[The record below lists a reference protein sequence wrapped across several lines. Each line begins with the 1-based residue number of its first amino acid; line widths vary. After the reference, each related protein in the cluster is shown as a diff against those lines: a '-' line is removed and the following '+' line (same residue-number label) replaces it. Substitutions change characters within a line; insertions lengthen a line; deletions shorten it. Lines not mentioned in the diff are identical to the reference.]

1 MLDAHRRGQRER
13 LHRHRLKPVLA
24 CGACQ
29 ARLLVALTADHRA
42 LNQRM
47 ANLLDLLGDCAR
59 LYHRAP
65 NCLKK
70 LLNRIFFDAILVNTP
85 HPDTASADAPA
96 VDGRHPGQP
105 TRPRHHKHR
114 QRTQRRRHTRRRRQ
128 TPRRRRHRQQN

>member
-29 ARLLVALTADHRA
+29 ARLLAETDADRRA

-70 LLNRIFFDAILVNTP
+70 LLNRVCAPASFRRRSMLRY
-85 HPDTASADAPA
+85 TAS
-96 VDGRHPGQP
+96 V
-105 TRPRHHKHR
+105 R
-114 QRTQRRRHTRRRRQ
+114 Q
-128 TPRRRRHRQQN
+128 